1 MFHLLIK
8 LVILFVAIDQ
18 MLKGNIVEGMLFI
31 VSGQLMDTQLKL
43 NVLEE
48 KLFPKKK
55 QDANE

>member
-8 LVILFVAIDQ
+8 LVIFIVAIDQ
-18 MLKGNIVEGMLFI
+18 MMKGHVVEGMLFI

-55 QDANE
+55 QDDNE